1 MKKEITREMVER
13 YLIKRIKKSQFNRLF
28 IYEIES
34 WIDSI
39 TNRER
44 ILELLK
50 KDLSDLCASLMQVK
64 YDGFQIV
71 KI

>member
-1 MKKEITREMVER
+1 MVER